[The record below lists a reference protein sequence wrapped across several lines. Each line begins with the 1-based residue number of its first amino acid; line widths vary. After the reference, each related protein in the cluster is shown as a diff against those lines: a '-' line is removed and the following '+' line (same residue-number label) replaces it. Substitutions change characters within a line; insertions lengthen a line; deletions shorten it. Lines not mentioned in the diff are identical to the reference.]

1 MARRL
6 AIAWCALVLGGFA
19 ALAVTA
25 GIPQGPEGTLIAG
38 ALQTRIQIGLLAVAA
53 AGLLLA
59 LRLPVAG
66 GALIVVSAAGI
77 GIFAAFEYHPLAA
90 FVPFAVLMVPG
101 ALLIA
106 LGLRGRSIALGAV
119 AVAGL
124 LVVMTAAGLAARD
137 VYDYAFGPT
146 HPESSVRLPDGPVRW
161 IWAGAPS
168 PTGARVTA
176 RLQEPAG
183 RVRLVVAR
191 DAALSERV
199 TTVDAPGGG
208 AEEGVLAFDVRGLR
222 PGREY
227 HYALEVDGALDR
239 TRAGRL
245 RTVPARAA
253 DFRVAI
259 GGCARVGSNGAVFDA
274 IRATDPD
281 LYLILGDMYYA
292 DIETDDPERFRD
304 MYDVTL
310 TRDAQQALLLSTRA
324 AYIWDDHDYGPNDA
338 GSSSPT
344 RDAAR
349 AVYREYVPHGPL
361 AGGAR
366 TGPVNQAFTLG
377 RVRFL
382 LMDLRSERSD
392 AAAPDDARKSMLGA
406 VQRGWLE
413 GEMLRARDRGQ
424 VVALVSSV
432 PWISPASP
440 GADDWA
446 GYSTERA
453 ALSRFVARERIP
465 AVMLAGDAHMVALDD
480 GSHSDYSGT
489 GHAGFPV
496 LHSAP
501 LDRHGSIKGGPYSG
515 GAFDGSGQFGTM
527 TVRDDG
533 RRLEIALEGWNH
545 TGARLVG
552 QTFTFVP

>member
-1 MARRL
+1 MARRV
-6 AIAWCALVLGGFA
+6 AIAWCALALIVFA
-19 ALAVTA
+19 VLAVTA
-25 GIPQGPEGTLIAG
+25 GVPQGPEGTLIAG
-38 ALQTRIQIGLLAVAA
+38 TLQTRIQIGLLAAA
-53 AGLLLA
+53 AGGLMLA
-59 LRLPVAG
+59 IRRPVPG
-66 GALIVVSAAGI
+66 GALIVLAAAGI
-77 GIFAAFEYHPLAA
+77 GIFAAFEYDPLAA

-106 LGLRGRSIALGAV
+106 LGLRGRSVALGAV
-119 AVAGL
+119 AVVAL
-124 LVVMTAAGLAARD
+124 LVVMGAAGLAARN

-176 RLQEPAG
+176 RLREPAA

-191 DAALSERV
+191 DAGLSERV
-199 TTVDAPGGG
+199 TTVDAPAG
-208 AEEGVLAFDVRGLR
+208 AGEGVLSFDVRRLR

-227 HYALEVDGALDR
+227 HYALEIDGVLDR

-253 DFRVAI
+253 DFTVAI

-292 DIETDDPERFRD
+292 DIETGDPDQFRD
-304 MYDVTL
+304 MYDRTL
-310 TRDAQQALLLSTRA
+310 TRDAQQALLLSTRI
-324 AYIWDDHDYGPNDA
+324 AYIWDDHDYGPNDSGA
-338 GSSSPT
+338 SSPT
-344 RDAAR
+344 REAAR

-361 AGGAR
+361 AGGAT

-377 RVRFL
+377 RVRFV

-392 AAAPDDARKSMLGA
+392 AAAPDDARKSMLGTS
-406 VQRGWLE
+406 QRAWLE
-413 GEMLRARDRGQ
+413 AEMLRARDRGQ

-432 PWISPASP
+432 PWIDPAAP

-453 ALSRFVARERIP
+453 ALSRFVAREGIM

-480 GSHSDYSGT
+480 GSHADYSGT
-489 GHAGFPV
+489 GRGGFPV
-496 LHSAP
+496 LHAAP
-501 LDRHGSIKGGPYSG
+501 LDRHGSLKGGPYSG
-515 GAFDGSGQFGTM
+515 GSVAGSGQFGTM

-533 RRLEIALEGWNH
+533 RRIAITLEGWNH

-552 QTFTFVP
+552 QTFTFAP

>member
-1 MARRL
+1 MARRV
-6 AIAWCALVLGGFA
+6 AIAWCALALAVFA
-19 ALAVTA
+19 LLAVTA
-25 GIPQGPEGTLIAG
+25 GVPQGPEGTLIAG
-38 ALQTRIQIGLLAVAA
+38 TLQTRIQIGLLAVAGM
-53 AGLLLA
+53 GLLLA
-59 LRLPVAG
+59 LRRPVSG
-66 GALIVVSAAGI
+66 GSLIVLAAAGI
-77 GIFAAFEYHPLAA
+77 GIFAAFEYDPLAA
-90 FVPFAVLMVPG
+90 FVPFAALMVPG
-101 ALLIA
+101 ALLIS
-106 LGLRGRSIALGAV
+106 LGLRGRPVALGVV
-119 AVAGL
+119 AVVGL
-124 LVVMTAAGLAARD
+124 LAVMAGAGLAARG
-137 VYDYAFGPT
+137 VYDHAFGPT

-176 RLQEPAG
+176 RLHEPAG
-183 RVRLVVAR
+183 SVRLVVAR
-191 DAALSERV
+191 DAALAQRV
-199 TTVDAPGGG
+199 TTIDAPAGVG
-208 AEEGVLAFDVRGLR
+208 EGVLAFDVRGLR

-227 HYALEVDGALDR
+227 HYALEVEGVLDR
-239 TRAGRL
+239 TRAGRV

-253 DFRVAI
+253 DFTVAI

-281 LYLILGDMYYA
+281 LYLILGDMFYA
-292 DIETDDPERFRD
+292 DIETDDPDLFRD
-304 MYDVTL
+304 MYDLTL

-324 AYIWDDHDYGPNDA
+324 AYMWDDHDYGPNNSGA
-338 GSSSPT
+338 SSPT

-406 VQRGWLE
+406 AQRAWLE
-413 GEMLRARDRGQ
+413 GEMVTARDRGQ

-432 PWISPASP
+432 PGISAASP

-453 ALSRFVARERIP
+453 ALSRFVAREGIE

-489 GHAGFPV
+489 GRAGFPV

-501 LDRHGSIKGGPYSG
+501 LDRHGSVKGGPFSD

-533 RRLEIALEGWNH
+533 RRLAITLEGWSH
-545 TGARLVG
+545 TGERLVG
-552 QTFTFVP
+552 QTFTFAP